1 MRVSTYFENNPECE
15 AFPLG
20 MVCIPDSFWFHKVVV
35 SGLLFGDE
43 EE

>member
-1 MRVSTYFENNPECE
+1 MCVSTYFENNPECE

-20 MVCIPDSFWFHKVVV
+20 MVCIPDSFWFHKAVEKV
-35 SGLLFGDE
+35 LLSGDE